1 MTNANTQYL
10 DALADRFGLKVA
22 ARLDEQDLP
31 HDITER
37 LRVARAQA
45 LARIPKLQ
53 TQVARSMAMSGGA
66 AVLGGGQSDDGLSWW
81 LRIGSIMPLLALV
94 AGLVAVSVIT
104 DSDNAREIAAIDV
117 QLLTDEL
124 PPDAHTDP
132 GFAQFL
138 KFGPPNP

>member
-1 MTNANTQYL
+1 MTNANAHHL

-22 ARLDEQDLP
+22 ARLNEQDLP
-31 HDITER
+31 HDISER

-45 LARIPKLQ
+45 LARMPKVRTQ
-53 TQVARSMAMSGGA
+53 TVKSASMSGGA
-66 AVLGGGQSDDGLSWW
+66 AVLGGGSSDDGLNWW
-81 LRIGSIMPLLALV
+81 LRIGSIVPLLALV
-94 AGLVAVSVIT
+94 AGLVAVGVIT
-104 DSDNAREIAAIDV
+104 DNDNAREVAEIDV

>member
-1 MTNANTQYL
+1 MTNANAHHL

-31 HDITER
+31 HDISER

-53 TQVARSMAMSGGA
+53 TQAARSMTVSGGA

-81 LRIGSIMPLLALV
+81 LRIGSIVPLLALV

>member
-45 LARIPKLQ
+45 LARIPKLRTQ
-53 TQVARSMAMSGGA
+53 TATSMTMSGGA

>member
-1 MTNANTQYL
+1 MTNANAQYMN
-10 DALADRFGLKVA
+10 ALADRFGLKVA
-22 ARLDEQDLP
+22 ARLDEQELP
-31 HDITER
+31 HDISER

-45 LARIPKLQ
+45 LARMPKVQ
-53 TQVARSMAMSGGA
+53 TQSARSVTMSGGA

-81 LRIGSIMPLLALV
+81 LRIGSIVPLLALV
-94 AGLVAVSVIT
+94 AGLVAVSVIV
-104 DSDNAREIAAIDV
+104 DDDNAREVAEIDV

-124 PPDAHTDP
+124 PPAAHTDP